1 MTHHDRSASIP
12 QRSPY
17 FGAAWLLIAA
27 CSAPAKTTLARTP
40 VLPPARAEA
49 TELDHP
55 LTLSDVVALALER
68 SPDREAAAA
77 RVEAAAATLAR
88 AEASLWPM
96 VGVQASYVRSDAP
109 SSYLFEHIDGHA
121 LPAGASFN
129 DPGWFG
135 ATKLG
140 VGARWNLWNGWR
152 DELATEAAGR
162 DVEARAAEHRA
173 LDNELAAAALGA
185 VVDARAARE
194 LGAAAEAS
202 IATVEAQLAETQAR
216 VDRGAALRSDVLS
229 LEVRLAEARENVLRS
244 RLGERLAAAAL
255 RRLLSFA
262 PDAALE
268 LAGEVTAPT
277 REPATLD
284 EALVEAYSRRPEL
297 VAARGAFA
305 AARAR
310 SVAADRAWLPR
321 LDLEARGWSVDVDS
335 GVDFDDPNYQL
346 GLALSFDVFDGGARA
361 ADRRQARA
369 FARALAS
376 ADASAVRAIEFD
388 VQQAWL
394 QLDEARARLEVTRT
408 ALAASEETLDLVAKQ
423 FQAGSVVVT
432 RFLEAESARTQAKSA
447 VVRATL
453 DVERAK
459 LELARARGALIDELL
474 GR

>member
-1 MTHHDRSASIP
+1 
-12 QRSPY
+12 
-17 FGAAWLLIAA
+17 
-27 CSAPAKTTLARTP
+27 
-40 VLPPARAEA
+40 
-49 TELDHP
+49 
-55 LTLSDVVALALER
+55 
-68 SPDREAAAA
+68 
-77 RVEAAAATLAR
+77 LAR
-88 AEASLWPM
+88 AEASLWPV

-109 SSYLFEHIDGHA
+109 SSYLFKHIDGHA

-135 ATKLG
+135 ATELG
-140 VGARWNLWNGWR
+140 VGARWNLWNGGR

-162 DVEARAAEHRA
+162 DVEARVAEHRA
-173 LDNELAAAALGA
+173 LDNALAAAAVGA

-229 LEVRLAEARENVLRS
+229 LEVRLAEARERVLRS
-244 RLGERLAAAAL
+244 KLGERLAAAAL
-255 RRLLSFA
+255 RRLLSLA
-262 PDAALE
+262 PNATFELAGD
-268 LAGEVTAPT
+268 LAGEVPGEFAAPT

-284 EALVEAYSRRPEL
+284 DALAEAYSRRPEL
-297 VAARGAFA
+297 VAAREALA
-305 AARAR
+305 AARAQ
-310 SVAADRAWLPR
+310 SSAADRAWLPR
-321 LDLEARGWSVDVDS
+321 LDLEARGWSADVDS

-376 ADASAVRAIEFD
+376 ADASAVRAVEFD

-408 ALAASEETLDLVAKQ
+408 ALAASDETLELVAKQ

-453 DVERAK
+453 DVQRAK